1 MVLRKLSE
9 ENMVYS
15 KILILLGPGVHEDD
29 LIGEQ
34 FIIGLE
40 FIYCKYIFLLMKSPG
55 CTEASFQA
63 VFSHCF
69 SALYSW
75 CILQRN

>member
-55 CTEASFQA
+55 CT
-63 VFSHCF
+63 
-69 SALYSW
+69 
-75 CILQRN
+75 